1 MTKAFRAA
9 LFFVALAAA
18 GCGGSP
24 TSDPSQ
30 VSGVAYSQTNLTVGT
45 GRVAANGN
53 HVSVYYTGWLY
64 DAAGADNKGRQF
76 DSLTSGTGLPVVLG
90 SGGVIKGFDQG
101 VVGMAVG
108 GKRRLVIPQPG
119 VWQRRRRPDPAKRDD
134 RLRHRAGD
142 RYRLSPRRRLS
153 VLLAA

>member
-1 MTKAFRAA
+1 MNLMTKAFRAA

-30 VSGVAYSQTNLTVGT
+30 VSGVAYSQKDLTVGT
-45 GRVAANGN
+45 GRVAENGN

-108 GKRRLVIPQPG
+108 GKRRLVIPPSLG
-119 VWQRRRRPDPAKRDD
+119 YGSTG
-134 RLRHRAGD
+134 AGPIPPNATLVFD
-142 RYRLSPRRRLS
+142 IEL
-153 VLLAA
+153 VTVTD